1 MVCYDHHGKARQSLL
16 KSSKASPQKLHLKS
30 FLTGAARPWRAGPH
44 SPSMSEESC
53 TLKERVVWY
62 TAAVAK
68 QDAVRKT
75 NEGTPQHGGFS
86 TVQSLL
92 NYIFKYSGVAGRC
105 RQPLRRVPQALFTAS
120 EDTVHYIWVL
130 AMLRFRNQQMW
141 RSLALTCCTS
151 KTRSDKRSTQ
161 SFSKQT
167 RRWSNS

>member
-1 MVCYDHHGKARQSLL
+1 MQSL
-16 KSSKASPQKLHLKS
+16 
-30 FLTGAARPWRAGPH
+30 F
-44 SPSMSEESC
+44 
-53 TLKERVVWY
+53 
-62 TAAVAK
+62 
-68 QDAVRKT
+68 
-75 NEGTPQHGGFS
+75 
-86 TVQSLL
+86 